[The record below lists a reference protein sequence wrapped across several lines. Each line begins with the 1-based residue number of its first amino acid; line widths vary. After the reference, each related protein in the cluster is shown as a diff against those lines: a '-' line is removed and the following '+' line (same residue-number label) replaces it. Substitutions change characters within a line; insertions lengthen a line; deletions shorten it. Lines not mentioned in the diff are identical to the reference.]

1 MFKCVMSQIWLKN
14 FFGKT
19 KEVFQILAIIK
30 MMQNEIL
37 LVYGCLMYIKY
48 MVKHTCTSIDS
59 CKYSYGNVLFY
70 RGPCGPPFINGGLG
84 EGFKLH

>member
-1 MFKCVMSQIWLKN
+1 MFECVMSQIWLKN

-37 LVYGCLMYIKY
+37 LVWY
-48 MVKHTCTSIDS
+48 MV
-59 CKYSYGNVLFY
+59 V
-70 RGPCGPPFINGGLG
+70 
-84 EGFKLH
+84 

>member
-19 KEVFQILAIIK
+19 EEVFQILAIIK

-37 LVYGCLMYIKY
+37 LVYGC
-48 MVKHTCTSIDS
+48 
-59 CKYSYGNVLFY
+59 VLS
-70 RGPCGPPFINGGLG
+70 
-84 EGFKLH
+84 